1 MFTIVTSR
9 FNNETLQLN
18 YDNRM
23 KRGQPCI
30 YASPHEMSPK
40 IYLNSHV
47 FVIEMN
53 NSTNKIEGIGL
64 IKNKP
69 TTDKYYKI
77 QENQCYNRYVYFGDY
92 HVDRA
97 TLELYNPYLVYV
109 LDQILFKGYTHSKR
123 GAGFTTIPPKVL
135 TFDICKDI
143 DIKKEIRD
151 LFIGHFR
158 EKSKSV
164 SNSEMNYSN
173 K

>member
-1 MFTIVTSR
+1 MFTIVTIR
-9 FNNETLQLN
+9 FNNETLDLN
-18 YDNRM
+18 YKNRI

-30 YASPHEMSPK
+30 YASPHEMSPN
-40 IYLNSHV
+40 IYLNAPV

-77 QENQCYNRYVYFGDY
+77 QETQCYNRYVYFGKY

-97 TLELYNPYLVYV
+97 SIELYNPYLVYV

-123 GAGFTTIPPKVL
+123 GAGFTTIPEKVL

-143 DIKKEIRD
+143 DIKKEIRN
-151 LFIGHFR
+151 LFIYRFR
-158 EKSKSV
+158 ENPEVNKSV
-164 SNSEMNYSN
+164 IN
-173 K
+173 KL

>member
-1 MFTIVTSR
+1 MFTIVTIR
-9 FNNETLQLN
+9 FDNETLQLN
-18 YDNRM
+18 YENRVN
-23 KRGQPCI
+23 RGLPCI

-40 IYLNSHV
+40 IYLNSPV

-77 QENQCYNRYVYFGDY
+77 QQNQCYNRYVYFGEY
-92 HVDRA
+92 HVDR
-97 TLELYNPYLVYV
+97 TTIELYNPYLVYV

-123 GAGFTTIPPKVL
+123 GAGFTTIPEKVL

-143 DIKKEIRD
+143 NIKKEIRN
-151 LFIGHFR
+151 LFICRFR
-158 EKSKSV
+158 EKGKI
-164 SNSEMNYSN
+164 NLETN

>member
-1 MFTIVTSR
+1 MFTIVTIR
-9 FNNETLQLN
+9 FDNETLQLN
-18 YDNRM
+18 YENRIN
-23 KRGQPCI
+23 RGLPCI
-30 YASPHEMSPK
+30 YASPHEMSHK
-40 IYLNSHV
+40 IYLNSPV

-77 QENQCYNRYVYFGDY
+77 QQNQCYNRYVYFGEY
-92 HVDRA
+92 HIDR
-97 TLELYNPYLVYV
+97 TTIELYNPYLVYV

-123 GAGFTTIPPKVL
+123 GAGFTTIPEKVL

-143 DIKKEIRD
+143 NIKKEIRN
-151 LFIGHFR
+151 LFICRFR
-158 EKSKSV
+158 EKGKI
-164 SNSEMNYSN
+164 NLETN